1 VNEAASR
8 QKWDRIYRNWK
19 APFPGAAAV
28 LAENEHLLPPGGGR
42 ALDLACGLGG
52 NAVFLARRGFEVD
65 AVDISEVGIEGQTG
79 CRPT

>member
-1 VNEAASR
+1 
-8 QKWDRIYRNWK
+8 
-19 APFPGAAAV
+19 V